1 MTQIAPID
9 PGMRKIVLPSI
20 IRISDS
26 LAGIILSRMMNRNE
40 KNLPSKT
47 RYNFPSGLV
56 QLKLEFEGNAD

>member
-26 LAGIILSRMMNRNE
+26 LAGIILSRLANRGMEIQHRKENSPGYAFRFTT
-40 KNLPSKT
+40 K
-47 RYNFPSGLV
+47 
-56 QLKLEFEGNAD
+56 QLKLEFE